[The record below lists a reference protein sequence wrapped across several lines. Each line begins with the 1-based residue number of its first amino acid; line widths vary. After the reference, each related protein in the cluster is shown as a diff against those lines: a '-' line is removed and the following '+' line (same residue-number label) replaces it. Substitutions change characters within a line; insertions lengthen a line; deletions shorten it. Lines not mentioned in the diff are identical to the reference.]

1 MKRTRQAGFTIIEL
15 VMVIVILGILAAIAL
30 PKYVSLQ
37 TDARKAKLNG
47 AKGAIASAMAMS
59 HGKALV
65 DGVAAQ
71 ATATQTSE
79 GVTVTLA
86 YGYPNAASIAAAAGI
101 SAPDYTIT
109 PATPT
114 TAATVS
120 PSGVA
125 SATTCSVVYTQAI
138 NATTTPATISIDQS
152 DCS

>member
-65 DGVAAQ
+65 DGAAVL
-71 ATATQTSE
+71 TQTSE

-86 YGYPNAASIAAAAGI
+86 FGYPNAASIADAAGI
-101 SAPDYTIT
+101 VSTDYDLDASVTNVL
-109 PATPT
+109 
-114 TAATVS
+114 TVS
-120 PSGVA
+120 PTGVTA
-125 SATTCSVVYTQAI
+125 VANCKVVYTG
-138 NATTTPATISIDQS
+138 ATSATVPATLVITST

>member
-71 ATATQTSE
+71 TTATQISE

-86 YGYPNAASIAAAAGI
+86 YGYPNAATIADAAGI
-101 SAPDYTIT
+101 SALDYTIT
-109 PATPT
+109 LASPKT
-114 TAATVS
+114 TVS
-120 PSGVA
+120 PSGA
-125 SATTCSVVYTQAI
+125 TATTCSVVYTQA
-138 NATTTPATISIDQS
+138 ADAATPAAIAIDQS

>member
-59 HGKALV
+59 HGKSLV
-65 DGVAAQ
+65 DGAGV
-71 ATATQTSE
+71 TTQTSE
-79 GVTVTLA
+79 GVTVTLVF
-86 YGYPNAASIAAAAGI
+86 GYPNAATIAAAAGI
-101 SAPDYTIT
+101 VSTDYDLD
-109 PATPT
+109 T
-114 TAATVS
+114 TAANVLTVS
-120 PSGVA
+120 PTGVA
-125 SATTCSVVYTQAI
+125 TVASCKVVYTE
-138 NATTTPATISIDQS
+138 ATSATVPATLVITQT

>member
-71 ATATQTSE
+71 ATASQTSE
-79 GVTVTLA
+79 GVIVGLV
-86 YGYPNAASIAAAAGI
+86 YGYPNAASIAGAAGI

-109 PATPT
+109 LASPT
-114 TAATVS
+114 TTVS

-125 SATTCSVVYTQAI
+125 DVTKCSVVYTQA
-138 NATTTPATISIDQS
+138 ADAATPATISIDQS